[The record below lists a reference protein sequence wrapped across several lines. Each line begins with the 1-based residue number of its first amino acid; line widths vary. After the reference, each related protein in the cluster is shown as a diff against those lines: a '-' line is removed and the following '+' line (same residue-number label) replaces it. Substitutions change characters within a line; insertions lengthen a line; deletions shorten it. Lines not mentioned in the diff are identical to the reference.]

1 MTSKS
6 PARSCEDVDESVLS
20 YAEVKA
26 LCAGNPLIKEKMDLD
41 VEVSKLKIAKSGHQN
56 NVYTLEDQLS
66 KKYPALIKST
76 EKNIEGLKKDEVLSV
91 KTRGAEKFPGLD
103 LIAGRYE
110 EKDAAGKALTELCKA
125 ATAYTSLR
133 LGSYRGFEMSAR
145 YNEIRQAPE
154 VTLKGEMSHTV
165 ALGDSPSG
173 NMTRINNVLDGIAER
188 IAVQNEILEDL
199 HRQVQTAKEEI
210 KRPFPRETELQEKLE
225 RLNEINITLNLEG
238 NGAQPV
244 ISENPTEEA
253 AKGTFRTDE
262 KESLI
267 GQAKL
272 KLGDNA
278 IVTDA
283 QKCRS
288 YSGDMLEVG
297 EGYAVQ
303 KISRAAG
310 VVHSLNKAPELKE
323 MLEAGE
329 KVNICVAY
337 DKSGKCSVTS
347 VENSQ
352 DRNQEAVVSY

>member
-1 MTSKS
+1 
-6 PARSCEDVDESVLS
+6 
-20 YAEVKA
+20 
-26 LCAGNPLIKEKMDLD
+26 MDLD

-56 NVYTLEDQLS
+56 NVYTLEDQLR

-91 KTRGAEKFPGLD
+91 KTRGAEKFSGLD

-110 EKDAAGKALTELCKA
+110 EKDAAGKALTELCKT

-154 VTLKGEMSHTV
+154 LTLKGEISHVV
-165 ALGDSPSG
+165 ALGDSSSG
-173 NMTRINNVLDGIAER
+173 NMTRINNILDGIAER
-188 IAVQNEILEDL
+188 IAGQNEKLEDL

-210 KRPFPRETELQEKLE
+210 KRPFPREAELQEKLE
-225 RLNEINITLNLEG
+225 HLNEINIALNLEG
-238 NGAQPV
+238 GGIQPA
-244 ISENPTEEA
+244 ITANPTEEA
-253 AKGTFRTDE
+253 AKGTFSTFRTDE

-272 KLGDNA
+272 QLGENA

-303 KISRAAG
+303 KIARGAG

-323 MLEAGE
+323 ILEAGE
-329 KVNICVAY
+329 KGNICVAY
-337 DKSGKCSVTS
+337 DKSGKCSVTTA
-347 VENSQ
+347 ENSRSQ
-352 DRNQEAVVSY
+352 DQEAVVSY